1 MKQAPVLTDK
11 DIKQLLGYL
20 ATTGYHPRNRC
31 MLMLSWLTGMRVG
44 ELASLKMGDVLTP
57 GGDVRK
63 EIQLKKHQTKGN
75 EARTVLL
82 NSEARKELANFVRSR
97 PEQKNPDAPLFATK
111 TGKHF
116 SANGL
121 CQRFIQL
128 YKAAGLDRA
137 TSHGGRRTFITR
149 LAHKGVNVRVL
160 AALSGHRSIQ
170 TTMRY
175 IDLNENVL
183 RAAVELA

>member
-11 DIKQLLGYL
+11 DMKQLLGYL
-20 ATTGYHPRNRC
+20 ASTGYHPRNRC

-44 ELASLKMGDVLTP
+44 ELASLKMGDVIGP
-57 GGDVRK
+57 AGDIRR
-63 EIQLKKHQTKGN
+63 EIQLKACQTKGD
-75 EARTVLL
+75 EGRTVLL
-82 NSEARKELANFVRSR
+82 NAEARKELANFVKNRT
-97 PEQKNPDAPLFATK
+97 EKKNPEAPLFATK

-128 YKAAGLDRA
+128 YKGAGLDRA
-137 TSHGGRRTFITR
+137 TSHAGRRTFITG